1 MRPVATAPLAPV
13 ELRLRN
19 AWEHPM
25 LDLILLSGMAIVFV
39 LTIAYAYAC
48 DWL

>member
-1 MRPVATAPLAPV
+1 VATAPLAPV
-13 ELRLRN
+13 EARLRN